1 MDEVR
6 LFDTA
11 TRKIQAL
18 SASNGKA
25 LKFYACGPTVYGPAH
40 IGNFRT
46 FIIQDLLSRVWTA
59 AGGKIEHVRNLTDV
73 DDKTIRGAREAKL
86 SLDAFT
92 RKWTDI
98 FEKDGQALGLVAPMK
113 EPKATDF
120 VPQQIALVEK
130 LVQGK
135 HAYEAGGSVYFR
147 VQSFPGYGKLS
158 RLDEREVRE
167 GASGRADADEY
178 AREQAA
184 DFVLWK
190 AHKEEDGEVSWD
202 SPWGKGRPGWH
213 LECSAMAMQ
222 ILGETIDLHGGGSD
236 LIFPHHENEIAQSEA
251 ATGKPFVKHWFHVSH
266 LLVENRKMSKSLGNL
281 YTLKDVIRQGWDAS
295 DLRLVLLSGHYRQP
309 LNFSWDTMTAARH
322 GRERL
327 GRVRVGLVEAANGT
341 KVEVGEWGTF
351 RGAWDA
357 LREDLETP
365 KALAALYTA
374 ATSVELR
381 RKAGMSVEEAAKE
394 LAGLDHILEVLG
406 LNVQFEK
413 QTEAPPEMKAL
424 AKAREAARAAK
435 DWKESDRLRDEL
447 ATAGWE
453 VRDGAGGWRL
463 VRKPGT
469 P

>member
-11 TRKIQAL
+11 TRQVHAL

-92 RKWTDI
+92 LKWTDI

-120 VPQQIALVEK
+120 VPQQIALVER

-147 VQSFPGYGKLS
+147 VNSFPGYGKLS

-190 AHKEEDGEVSWD
+190 AHKEEDGEVFWD

-327 GRVRVGLVEAANGT
+327 GRVRVGLVEAAKGT
-341 KVEVGEWGTF
+341 KAEVGEWGTF

-435 DWKESDRLRDEL
+435 NWKESDRLRDEL
-447 ATAGWE
+447 AAAGWE

>member
-11 TRKIQAL
+11 SRSVKPL
-18 SASNGKA
+18 SAFDGKA

-46 FIIQDLLSRVWTA
+46 FVAQDLLVRVWQE
-59 AGGKIEHVRNLTDV
+59 AGGKVAHVRNLTDV
-73 DDKTIRGAREAKL
+73 DDKTIRGAREAKQKL
-86 SLDAFT
+86 GDFT
-92 RKWTDI
+92 QGWTDC
-98 FEKDGQALGLVAPMK
+98 FWRDGQALGLQKPTQEPRATEFIPM
-113 EPKATDF
+113 
-120 VPQQIALVEK
+120 QISLVEK
-130 LVQGK
+130 LVQGG

-147 VQSFPGYGKLS
+147 VKSFASYGKLS
-158 RLDEREVRE
+158 HLDEREVKE

-190 AHKEEDGEVSWD
+190 AYKDEDGDVFWE

-213 LECSAMAMQ
+213 LECSAMAME
-222 ILGETIDLHGGGSD
+222 ILGETIDLHGGGAD
-236 LIFPHHENEIAQSEA
+236 LIFPHHENEIAQSEC
-251 ATGKPFVKHWFHVSH
+251 ATGKSFVRHWFHVSH

-281 YTLKDVIRQGWDAS
+281 YTLEDVTSRGWDSS

-309 LNFSWDTMTAARH
+309 LNFSWDTMSAVHH

-327 GRVRVGLVEAANGT
+327 GRVRSWLAESSKGT
-341 KVEVGEWGTF
+341 KGKGWGSF
-351 RGAWDA
+351 QSAWDA

-365 KALAALYTA
+365 KALGAMYTA
-374 ATSVELR
+374 VGELEQK
-381 RKAGMSVEEAAKE
+381 RKMGLSPEESARE
-394 LAGLDHILEVLG
+394 LAGLDRILSIFGVEPA
-406 LNVQFEK
+406 FEK
-413 QTEAPPEMKAL
+413 VADAPDEIRKL
-424 AKAREAARAAK
+424 GEAREVARKAK

-447 ATAGWE
+447 ANHGWE
-453 VRDGAGGWRL
+453 VRDAAGSWRL
-463 VRKPGT
+463 VRKPRT

>member
-1 MDEVR
+1 MEEVR

-11 TRKIQAL
+11 SRSVKPL
-18 SASNGKA
+18 SAADGKA

-46 FIIQDLLSRVWTA
+46 FVVQDLLVRVWQE
-59 AGGKIEHVRNLTDV
+59 AGGKVAHVRNLTDV
-73 DDKTIRGAREAKL
+73 DDKTIRGAREAKQKL
-86 SLDAFT
+86 GVFT
-92 RKWTDI
+92 QGWTDR
-98 FEKDGQALGLVAPMK
+98 FWKDGQALGLQKPTK
-113 EPKATDF
+113 EPRATEF
-120 VPQQIALVEK
+120 IPKQIALVER
-130 LVQGK
+130 LVRGG

-147 VQSFPGYGKLS
+147 VKSFGTYGKLS
-158 RLDEREVRE
+158 HLDEREVME

-190 AHKEEDGEVSWD
+190 AHKEEDGDVFWE

-213 LECSAMAMQ
+213 LECSAMAME
-222 ILGETIDLHGGGSD
+222 ILGETIDLHGGGAD

-251 ATGKPFVKHWFHVSH
+251 ATGKAFVRHWFHVSH

-281 YTLKDVIRQGWDAS
+281 YTLDDVTSRGWDSS

-309 LNFSWDTMTAARH
+309 LNFSWDTMTAVRH

-327 GRVRVGLVEAANGT
+327 VRLRPGLQEASQG
-341 KVEVGEWGTF
+341 KKGEGWGSF
-351 RGAWDA
+351 QAAWDA

-365 KALAALYTA
+365 RALGALYTA
-374 ATSVELR
+374 VGELE
-381 RKAGMSVEEAAKE
+381 KKQKKGFTAEEAARE
-394 LAGLDHILEVLG
+394 LCGLDRVLKVLG
-406 LNVQFEK
+406 VSPAYEQEVQAPEEMQK
-413 QTEAPPEMKAL
+413 LAEA
-424 AKAREAARAAK
+424 RNAARQAK

-447 ATAGWE
+447 AKHGWE
-453 VRDGAGGWRL
+453 VRDAAGGWRL

>member
-1 MDEVR
+1 MEEVR

-11 TRKIQAL
+11 TRSVKPL
-18 SASNGKA
+18 SASDGEA

-46 FIIQDLLSRVWTA
+46 FVVQDLLVRVWEA
-59 AGGKIEHVRNLTDV
+59 AGGKVDHVRNLTDV

-86 SLDAFT
+86 PLGDFT
-92 RKWTDI
+92 SKWAEI
-98 FEKDGQALGLVAPMK
+98 FIKDGKSLGLTPPMK
-113 EPKATDF
+113 QPKATDF
-120 VPQQIALVEK
+120 VPQQIDLVER
-130 LVQGK
+130 LVKAG
-135 HAYEAGGSVYFR
+135 HAYEADGSVYFR
-147 VQSFPGYGKLS
+147 VKSFPGYGKLS
-158 RLDEREVRE
+158 RLDEREVKE

-190 AHKEEDGEVSWD
+190 AHKEEDGEVFWE

-222 ILGETIDLHGGGSD
+222 IFGETIDLHGGGSD

-251 ATGKPFVKHWFHVSH
+251 ATGKPFVKHWFHVAH

-281 YTLKDVIRQGWDAS
+281 HTLKDVIRHGWDAF

-327 GRVRVGLVEAANGT
+327 GRVRSKLEEAAKG
-341 KVEVGEWGTF
+341 KKAGAEEWGSF

-374 ATSVELR
+374 ASTVEHK
-381 RKAGMSVEEAAKE
+381 RKAGMSDEDAAKE
-394 LAGLDHILEVLG
+394 LAGLDHILEVFGVSAL
-406 LNVQFEK
+406 FEK
-413 QTEAPPEMKAL
+413 QTEAPAEMKQL
-424 AKAREAARAAK
+424 AKDREIARNAK
-435 DWKESDRLRDEL
+435 DWTESDRLRDEL
-447 ATAGWE
+447 ALKGWE

>member
-11 TRKIQAL
+11 SRSVKPL
-18 SASNGKA
+18 SASDGKA

-46 FIIQDLLSRVWTA
+46 FMAQDLLVRVWQV
-59 AGGKIEHVRNLTDV
+59 AGGKVQHVRNLTDV
-73 DDKTIRGAREAKL
+73 DDKTIRGAREAKQKL
-86 SLDAFT
+86 GDFT
-92 RKWTDI
+92 QGWTDR
-98 FEKDGQALGLVAPMK
+98 FWRDGQALGLQKPTQ
-113 EPKATDF
+113 EPRATEF
-120 VPQQIALVEK
+120 IPKQISLVEK
-130 LVQGK
+130 LVQGG

-147 VQSFPGYGKLS
+147 VKSFASYGKLS
-158 RLDEREVRE
+158 HLDEREVKE

-190 AHKEEDGEVSWD
+190 AYKDEDGDVFWE

-213 LECSAMAMQ
+213 LECSAMAME
-222 ILGETIDLHGGGSD
+222 ILGETIDLHGGGAD

-251 ATGKPFVKHWFHVSH
+251 ATGKAFVRHWFHVSH

-281 YTLKDVIRQGWDAS
+281 YTLDDVTSSGWDSS

-309 LNFSWDTMTAARH
+309 LNFSWDTMTAVRH

-327 GRVRVGLVEAANGT
+327 GRLRLGLEEASKGKNVEG
-341 KVEVGEWGTF
+341 WGSF
-351 RGAWDA
+351 LPAWNA
-357 LREDLETP
+357 LKEDLETP
-365 KALAALYTA
+365 KALGAMYTA
-374 ATSVELR
+374 VGELEQR
-381 RKAGMSVEEAAKE
+381 RKTGLSPEEAAKE
-394 LAGLDHILEVLG
+394 LTGLDRILSVFGVEPA
-406 LNVQFEK
+406 FEK
-413 QTEAPPEMKAL
+413 IVEVPDEIRKMGE
-424 AKAREAARAAK
+424 AREAARKAK
-435 DWKESDRLRDEL
+435 EWKESDRIRDEL
-447 ATAGWE
+447 AKHGWE
-453 VRDGAGGWRL
+453 VRDAAGSWRL

>member
-1 MDEVR
+1 MEEVR

-11 TRKIQAL
+11 TRTVKPL
-18 SASNGKA
+18 SAADGQA

-46 FIIQDLLSRVWTA
+46 FVVQDLLVRVWQE
-59 AGGKIEHVRNLTDV
+59 AGGRVQHVRNLTDV
-73 DDKTIRGAREAKL
+73 DDKTIRGAREAKQKL
-86 SLDAFT
+86 GDFT
-92 RKWTDI
+92 QGWTDR
-98 FEKDGQALGLVAPMK
+98 FWRDGLALGLQKPTK
-113 EPKATDF
+113 EPRATEF
-120 VPQQIALVEK
+120 IPKQITLVER
-130 LVQGK
+130 LVKGG

-147 VQSFPGYGKLS
+147 VKSFGSYGKLS
-158 RLDEREVRE
+158 RLDEREVKE

-190 AHKEEDGEVSWD
+190 AHKQEDGDVFWE

-213 LECSAMAMQ
+213 LECSAMAME
-222 ILGETIDLHGGGSD
+222 ILGETIDLHGGGAD

-251 ATGKPFVKHWFHVSH
+251 ATGKAFVRHWFHVSH

-281 YTLKDVIRQGWDAS
+281 YTLDDVTSRGWDSS

-309 LNFSWDTMTAARH
+309 LNFSWDTMTAVRH

-327 GRVRVGLVEAANGT
+327 GRLRVALGDASQGR
-341 KVEVGEWGTF
+341 KGEGWGSF
-351 RGAWDA
+351 QPAWDA

-365 KALAALYTA
+365 KAMGAFYTA
-374 ATSVELR
+374 VGELE
-381 RKAGMSVEEAAKE
+381 KKQKTGLSPEEAARE
-394 LAGLDHILEVLG
+394 LHGLDRILKVLG
-406 LNVQFEK
+406 VSPAYEQEGQAPVEMEK
-413 QTEAPPEMKAL
+413 L
-424 AKAREAARAAK
+424 AVARNAARQAK

-447 ATAGWE
+447 AKHGWE
-453 VRDGAGGWRL
+453 VRDAAGGWRL

>member
-11 TRKIQAL
+11 TRHVQAL

-92 RKWTDI
+92 KKWTEI
-98 FEKDGQALGLVAPMK
+98 FEKDGQALGLIAPMK

-120 VPQQIALVEK
+120 VPQQIALVER

-190 AHKEEDGEVSWD
+190 AHKEEDGEVFWD

-281 YTLKDVIRQGWDAS
+281 YTLKDVIRQGWDAF

-327 GRVRVGLVEAANGT
+327 GRVRAGLVEAAKGA
-341 KVEVGEWGTF
+341 KAEAGEWGTF

-381 RKAGMSVEEAAKE
+381 RKAGMSVNEAAKE

-406 LNVQFEK
+406 VNVQFEK
-413 QTEAPPEMKAL
+413 QTEAPPEMKTL

-447 ATAGWE
+447 SATGWE

>member
-11 TRKIQAL
+11 TRQIQAL

-46 FIIQDLLSRVWTA
+46 FIIQDLLGRVWTA
-59 AGGKIEHVRNLTDV
+59 AGGMIEHVRNLTDV

-86 SLDAFT
+86 PLGSFT
-92 RKWTDI
+92 AKWTEI
-98 FEKDGQALGLVAPMK
+98 FEADGKALGLIAPMK

-120 VPQQIALVEK
+120 VPQQIALVK
-130 LVQGK
+130 RLVEGK
-135 HAYEAGGSVYFR
+135 YAYEAGGSVYFR
-147 VQSFPGYGKLS
+147 VKSFPGYGKLS

-190 AHKEEDGEVSWD
+190 AHKEEDGEVFWD

-222 ILGETIDLHGGGSD
+222 ILGETIDVHGGGSD

-251 ATGKPFVKHWFHVSH
+251 ATGKPFVRHWFHVSH

-281 YTLKDVIRQGWDAS
+281 YTLKDVIRQGWDAF

-327 GRVRVGLVEAANGT
+327 GRVRVGLVEAA
-341 KVEVGEWGTF
+341 KDAKADPGEWGTF

-381 RKAGMSVEEAAKE
+381 RKAGMPKEEAAKE
-394 LAGLDHILEVLG
+394 LAGLDHILGVFGLHVL
-406 LNVQFEK
+406 FEK
-413 QTEAPPEMKAL
+413 QTEAPAEMKAL
-424 AKAREAARAAK
+424 AKAREVARLAK
-435 DWKESDRLRDEL
+435 DWQESDRLRDEL
-447 ATAGWE
+447 AAGGWE

>member
-11 TRKIQAL
+11 TRQIQAL

-46 FIIQDLLSRVWTA
+46 FIIQDLLGRVWTA

-86 SLDAFT
+86 PLGSFT
-92 RKWTDI
+92 AKWTEI
-98 FEKDGQALGLVAPMK
+98 FEADGKALGLIAPMK

-120 VPQQIALVEK
+120 VPQQIALVK
-130 LVQGK
+130 RLVDGK

-147 VQSFPGYGKLS
+147 VKSFPGYGKLS

-190 AHKEEDGEVSWD
+190 AHKEEDGEVFWD

-222 ILGETIDLHGGGSD
+222 ILGETIDVHGGGSD

-251 ATGKPFVKHWFHVSH
+251 ATGKPFVRHWFHVSH

-281 YTLKDVIRQGWDAS
+281 YTLKDVIRQGWDAF

-327 GRVRVGLVEAANGT
+327 GRVRVGLVEAA
-341 KVEVGEWGTF
+341 KDEKADPGEWGAF

-381 RKAGMSVEEAAKE
+381 RKAGMPKEEAAKE
-394 LAGLDHILEVLG
+394 LAGLDHILGVFGIHVL
-406 LNVQFEK
+406 FEK
-413 QTEAPPEMKAL
+413 QTEAPAEMKAL
-424 AKAREAARAAK
+424 AKAREVARLAK

-447 ATAGWE
+447 AAGGWE

>member
-11 TRKIQAL
+11 TRQIQAL
-18 SASNGKA
+18 RASNGKA

-73 DDKTIRGAREAKL
+73 DDKTIRGARVAKL

-92 RKWTDI
+92 KKWTEI
-98 FEKDGQALGLVAPMK
+98 FDLDGQALGLIAPMK

-120 VPQQIALVEK
+120 VPQQIALVK
-130 LVQGK
+130 RLVDGK
-135 HAYEAGGSVYFR
+135 HAYEAGSSVYFR
-147 VQSFPGYGKLS
+147 VKSFPGYGKLS

-190 AHKEEDGEVSWD
+190 AHKEEDGEVLWD

-251 ATGKPFVKHWFHVSH
+251 ATGKPFVKHWFHISH

-281 YTLKDVIRQGWDAS
+281 YTLKDVIRQGWDAF

-327 GRVRVGLVEAANGT
+327 SRVRAGLVEAAKGA
-341 KVEVGEWGTF
+341 KAEVGEWGTF

-406 LNVQFEK
+406 VNVQFEK

-447 ATAGWE
+447 AAAGWE

>member
-11 TRKIQAL
+11 TRQVQAL
-18 SASNGKA
+18 SASNGEA

-86 SLDAFT
+86 SLDSFT

-281 YTLKDVIRQGWDAS
+281 YTLKDVIRQGWDAF

-327 GRVRVGLVEAANGT
+327 GRVRVGLVEAA
-341 KVEVGEWGTF
+341 KDAKADPGEWGTF

-394 LAGLDHILEVLG
+394 LAGLDHILGVFGIHVL
-406 LNVQFEK
+406 FEK
-413 QTEAPPEMKAL
+413 QTEAPAEMKAL
-424 AKAREAARAAK
+424 AKAREVARLAK
-435 DWKESDRLRDEL
+435 DWSESDRLRDEL
-447 ATAGWE
+447 AAGGWE

>member
-11 TRKIQAL
+11 TRQIQAL

-46 FIIQDLLSRVWTA
+46 FIIQDLLGRVWTA

-86 SLDAFT
+86 PLGSFT
-92 RKWTDI
+92 AKWTEI
-98 FEKDGQALGLVAPMK
+98 FEADGKALGLIAPMK

-120 VPQQIALVEK
+120 VPQQIALVK
-130 LVQGK
+130 RLVDGK

-147 VQSFPGYGKLS
+147 VKSFPGYGKLS

-190 AHKEEDGEVSWD
+190 AHKEEDGEVFWD

-222 ILGETIDLHGGGSD
+222 SLGETIDVHGGGSD

-251 ATGKPFVKHWFHVSH
+251 ATGKPFVRHWFHVSH

-281 YTLKDVIRQGWDAS
+281 YTLKDVIRQGWDAF

-327 GRVRVGLVEAANGT
+327 GRVRVGLVEAA
-341 KVEVGEWGTF
+341 KDEKADPGEWGTF

-381 RKAGMSVEEAAKE
+381 RKAGMPKEEAAKE
-394 LAGLDHILEVLG
+394 LAGLDHILGVFGIHVL
-406 LNVQFEK
+406 FEK
-413 QTEAPPEMKAL
+413 QTEAPAEMKAL
-424 AKAREAARAAK
+424 AKAREVARLAK

-447 ATAGWE
+447 SAGGWE

>member
-11 TRKIQAL
+11 SRSVKPL
-18 SASNGKA
+18 SAFDGKA

-46 FIIQDLLSRVWTA
+46 FVAQDLLVRVWQE
-59 AGGKIEHVRNLTDV
+59 AGGKVAHVRNLTDV
-73 DDKTIRGAREAKL
+73 DDKTIRGAREAKQKL
-86 SLDAFT
+86 GDFT
-92 RKWTDI
+92 QGWTEC
-98 FEKDGQALGLVAPMK
+98 FWRDGQALGLQ
-113 EPKATDF
+113 EPTQEPRATEF
-120 VPQQIALVEK
+120 IPKQISLVEK
-130 LVQGK
+130 LVQGG

-147 VQSFPGYGKLS
+147 VKSFASYGKLS
-158 RLDEREVRE
+158 HLDEREVKE

-190 AHKEEDGEVSWD
+190 AYKDEDGDVFWE

-213 LECSAMAMQ
+213 LECSAMAME
-222 ILGETIDLHGGGSD
+222 ILGETIDLHGGGAD
-236 LIFPHHENEIAQSEA
+236 LIFPHHENEIAQSEC
-251 ATGKPFVKHWFHVSH
+251 ATGKSFVRHWFHVSH

-281 YTLKDVIRQGWDAS
+281 YTLEDVTSRGWDSS

-309 LNFSWDTMTAARH
+309 LNFSWDTMSAVHH

-327 GRVRVGLVEAANGT
+327 GRLRIWLAESSKGIKG
-341 KVEVGEWGTF
+341 KGWGSF
-351 RGAWDA
+351 QSAWDA

-365 KALAALYTA
+365 KALGAMYTA
-374 ATSVELR
+374 VGELEQK
-381 RKAGMSVEEAAKE
+381 RKMGLSPEESAKE
-394 LAGLDHILEVLG
+394 LAGLDRILSIFGVEPA
-406 LNVQFEK
+406 FEK
-413 QTEAPPEMKAL
+413 VADAPDEIRKL
-424 AKAREAARAAK
+424 GEAREVARKAK

-447 ATAGWE
+447 AKNGWE
-453 VRDGAGGWRL
+453 VRDAAGSWRL
-463 VRKPGT
+463 VRKPRT

>member
-11 TRKIQAL
+11 TRQVQAL

-59 AGGKIEHVRNLTDV
+59 AGGQIEHVRNLTDV

-92 RKWTDI
+92 KKWTEI
-98 FEKDGQALGLVAPMK
+98 FEKDGQALGLIAPMK

-120 VPQQIALVEK
+120 VPQQIALVER

-135 HAYEAGGSVYFR
+135 HAYEAGRSVYFR

-190 AHKEEDGEVSWD
+190 AHKEEDGEVFWD

-281 YTLKDVIRQGWDAS
+281 YTLKDVIRQGWDAF

-327 GRVRVGLVEAANGT
+327 GRVRAGLVEAAKGA
-341 KVEVGEWGTF
+341 KAEVGEWGTF

-406 LNVQFEK
+406 VNVQFEK

-447 ATAGWE
+447 AAAGWE

>member
-1 MDEVR
+1 MEEVR

-11 TRKIQAL
+11 TRSVRPLA
-18 SASNGKA
+18 ASDGQV

-46 FIIQDLLSRVWTA
+46 FVVQDLLVRVWQE
-59 AGGKIEHVRNLTDV
+59 AGGKVQHVRNLTDV
-73 DDKTIRGAREAKL
+73 DDKTIRGAREAKQNL
-86 SLDAFT
+86 KDFT
-92 RKWTDI
+92 QGWTDR
-98 FEKDGQALGLVAPMK
+98 FWKDGLALGLQKPTQ
-113 EPKATDF
+113 EPRATEF
-120 VPQQIALVEK
+120 IPKQIALVER
-130 LVQGK
+130 LVKGG

-147 VQSFPGYGKLS
+147 VKSFGSYGKLS
-158 RLDEREVRE
+158 HLDEREVKE

-190 AHKEEDGEVSWD
+190 AHKEEDGEVFWE

-213 LECSAMAMQ
+213 LECSAMAME
-222 ILGETIDLHGGGSD
+222 ILGETIDLHGGGAD

-251 ATGKPFVKHWFHVSH
+251 ATGKAFVRHWFHVSH

-281 YTLKDVIRQGWDAS
+281 YTLDDVTSRGWDSS
-295 DLRLVLLSGHYRQP
+295 DLRMVLLSGHYRQP
-309 LNFSWDTMTAARH
+309 LNFSWDTMTAVRH

-327 GRVRVGLVEAANGT
+327 GRLRVGLEEASKGKKGAG
-341 KVEVGEWGTF
+341 WGSF
-351 RGAWDA
+351 QPAWDA

-365 KALAALYTA
+365 KALGALYTA
-374 ATSVELR
+374 VGDLEKKQKKGFSQ
-381 RKAGMSVEEAAKE
+381 EEAAME
-394 LAGLDHILEVLG
+394 LCGVDRILKVLG
-406 LNVQFEK
+406 VSPAFEQEVVAPEELQK
-413 QTEAPPEMKAL
+413 LAEA
-424 AKAREAARAAK
+424 RNAARQAK

-447 ATAGWE
+447 AKHGWE
-453 VRDGAGGWRL
+453 VRDATGGWRL

>member
-1 MDEVR
+1 
-6 LFDTA
+6 
-11 TRKIQAL
+11 
-18 SASNGKA
+18 
-25 LKFYACGPTVYGPAH
+25 
-40 IGNFRT
+40 
-46 FIIQDLLSRVWTA
+46 
-59 AGGKIEHVRNLTDV
+59 
-73 DDKTIRGAREAKL
+73 
-86 SLDAFT
+86 
-92 RKWTDI
+92 
-98 FEKDGQALGLVAPMK
+98 
-113 EPKATDF
+113 
-120 VPQQIALVEK
+120 
-130 LVQGK
+130 
-135 HAYEAGGSVYFR
+135 
-147 VQSFPGYGKLS
+147 
-158 RLDEREVRE
+158 
-167 GASGRADADEY
+167 
-178 AREQAA
+178 
-184 DFVLWK
+184 
-190 AHKEEDGEVSWD
+190 
-202 SPWGKGRPGWH
+202 
-213 LECSAMAMQ
+213 MAMQ

-251 ATGKPFVKHWFHVSH
+251 ATGKPFVKHWFHISH

-281 YTLKDVIRQGWDAS
+281 YTLKDVIRQGWDAF

-327 GRVRVGLVEAANGT
+327 GRVRAGLVEAAKGA
-341 KVEVGEWGTF
+341 KAEVGEWGTF

-406 LNVQFEK
+406 VNVQFEK

>member
-11 TRKIQAL
+11 TRQIQAL
-18 SASNGKA
+18 SASNGKE

-92 RKWTDI
+92 KKWTDI

-120 VPQQIALVEK
+120 VPQQIALVK
-130 LVQGK
+130 RLVDGK

-147 VQSFPGYGKLS
+147 VKSFLGYGKLS

-190 AHKEEDGEVSWD
+190 AHKEEDGEVFWD

-281 YTLKDVIRQGWDAS
+281 YTLKDVIRQGWDAF

-327 GRVRVGLVEAANGT
+327 GRVRAGLVEAAKGA
-341 KVEVGEWGTF
+341 KAEVGEWGTF

-394 LAGLDHILEVLG
+394 LAGLDHILKVLG
-406 LNVQFEK
+406 VNVQFEK

-447 ATAGWE
+447 AAAGWE